1 MLVVPVQDPDSQTP
15 LQELPAV
22 EDVRMRRPEM
32 MDGAP
37 AQSAGRLGASEHSEM
52 DPTDGSVV
60 HLVLACT
67 PCRWDRGCVWRL
79 CI

>member
-1 MLVVPVQDPDSQTP
+1 
-15 LQELPAV
+15 
-22 EDVRMRRPEM
+22 M

-60 HLVLACT
+60 HPVLVPLG
-67 PCRWDRGCVWRL
+67 PRCVWRL
-79 CI
+79 LYIDDLLAGKGDCIDNTITFFILLY